1 MASDFR
7 RAKLIAEIKEL
18 QSFQLESNREAVF
31 GGWTRAAE
39 AVYERRAD
47 RLERLVNELEVLD
60 ESSRK

>member
-18 QSFQLESNREAVF
+18 QSFQSESNREAVF

-39 AVYERRAD
+39 DAHERRAD
-47 RLERLVNELEVLD
+47 RLERLVNELEALD